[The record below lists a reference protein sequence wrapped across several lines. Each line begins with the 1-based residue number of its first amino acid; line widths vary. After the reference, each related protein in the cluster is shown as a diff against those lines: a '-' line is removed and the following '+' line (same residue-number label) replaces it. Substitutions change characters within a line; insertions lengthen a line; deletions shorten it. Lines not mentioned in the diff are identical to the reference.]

1 MDTFCGHGAL
11 IILLAFGGFLGDE
24 RTNVC
29 SSFQLNSIPL
39 RNGFLPSSQTNERNP
54 FAFNGSPSPHHP
66 ISISIKS
73 PAMFSTATPESAES
87 AQATENQ
94 QNSNGDDGEEEGIG
108 AWVPL
113 LSIKGMTGL
122 GPQRITVMGI
132 DLVVWHTEADQ
143 KKGEKIVWTA
153 QVDACAHRLAPLS
166 QGRVNPNTNCV
177 ECP

>member
-1 MDTFCGHGAL
+1 
-11 IILLAFGGFLGDE
+11 
-24 RTNVC
+24 
-29 SSFQLNSIPL
+29 
-39 RNGFLPSSQTNERNP
+39 
-54 FAFNGSPSPHHP
+54 
-66 ISISIKS
+66 
-73 PAMFSTATPESAES
+73 MFSTATPESAES